1 MSTLRLTASSRTPT
15 RTAPG
20 DSTDAS
26 ILATS
31 KPEELDPGLLFP
43 HKALQAVHNKVF
55 AAQTIIGTAFAG
67 NGGNGGPTVAPRGD
81 ARKNVPDRDRSLGE
95 GDQAA
100 DRNSRLRILVRSST
114 RFILGIS
121 SRSIAV

>member
-1 MSTLRLTASSRTPT
+1 
-15 RTAPG
+15 
-20 DSTDAS
+20 
-26 ILATS
+26 
-31 KPEELDPGLLFP
+31 
-43 HKALQAVHNKVF
+43 VHNKVF
-55 AAQTIIGTAFAG
+55 ALQMIIGTAFAG

-81 ARKNVPDRDRSLGE
+81 ARKGVPYRDRSLGE

-121 SRSIAV
+121 SRSIAA